1 MLADAE
7 DAGPSERPA
16 PEAGK
21 VTATR
26 YVSELSRGGWA
37 PRPVS
42 FSERRVFVGGFRV
55 PCGPGDTET
64 SYRARQAVYGKLK

>member
-1 MLADAE
+1 MLADKE
-7 DAGPSERPA
+7 DAGPSEQPA

-42 FSERRVFVGGFRV
+42 FAERRVFVGGFRV
-55 PCGPGDTET
+55 PCGPRDTET
-64 SYRARQAVYGKLK
+64 SYCARQAVYEKLR